1 MNKIEIENWFIS
13 KVREFS
19 LNPQG
24 TNSTFINLLQEYNN
38 KYINNDIQFERK
50 FNPIIFANLFTKIR
64 TIAFSTKTISNSD
77 FILYRELLII
87 ELNYYSKSIAIDFA
101 KVLSNQSIQNY
112 SKEIY
117 NAIYIMFS
125 HFVEIYNNLHQ
136 YKETTINTNIQIAN
150 TYLEETKKKIFEND
164 FNDSLQN
171 IFNFLK
177 LLYKEYKE
185 QLILSSS

>member
-1 MNKIEIENWFIS
+1 MKKAVKILIFIW
-13 KVREFS
+13 VAFTV
-19 LNPQG
+19 LV
-24 TNSTFINLLQEYNN
+24 
-38 KYINNDIQFERK
+38 
-50 FNPIIFANLFTKIR
+50 IFANLFTKIR

-171 IFNFLK
+171 IVDEIKEIKKITTKIVNGK
-177 LLYKEYKE
+177 NISDKEINTLLYFLNNIEEYKE